1 MPSSGRELVPYA
13 RRSCCLPCAC
23 PALPSAA
30 AVPDDPGRRQ
40 IQPWDPMITTR
51 VPRPTEAAVRRP
63 GNRLSPTA
71 LICKISIVCLSVN
84 MVSLPSD
91 AAVDTLLLPY
101 HALRQHG

>member
-1 MPSSGRELVPYA
+1 M
-13 RRSCCLPCAC
+13 
-23 PALPSAA
+23 
-30 AVPDDPGRRQ
+30 
-40 IQPWDPMITTR
+40 
-51 VPRPTEAAVRRP
+51 
-63 GNRLSPTA
+63 SPTA

>member
-1 MPSSGRELVPYA
+1 MP
-13 RRSCCLPCAC
+13 
-23 PALPSAA
+23 
-30 AVPDDPGRRQ
+30 
-40 IQPWDPMITTR
+40 
-51 VPRPTEAAVRRP
+51 
-63 GNRLSPTA
+63 PTA

>member
-1 MPSSGRELVPYA
+1 
-13 RRSCCLPCAC
+13 
-23 PALPSAA
+23 
-30 AVPDDPGRRQ
+30 
-40 IQPWDPMITTR
+40 MITTR
-51 VPRPTEAAVRRP
+51 VPGRP
-63 GNRLSPTA
+63 RLLFDGLETGCPPTA